1 MRNFPNKLTRII
13 QQTGLRLNTIC
24 KTSGISHTYLTKL
37 VQGNVNRP
45 GKDKIASIL
54 LSLNFFIGDI
64 NTILA
69 EYDYQPLNALDIPEI
84 LKNNRKRKIEG
95 GFLPTYDHVYFDML
109 LSAIEAMGGT
119 KILVKD
125 TPSSLFMP
133 DALYLKR
140 EYPFTYEKDDRAE
153 DFRCAFSLALL
164 RERKG
169 LFMDNCLKGYRFE
182 TYICLRC
189 IDDYLKA
196 KLRSGR
202 TGRKTADAELIVQ
215 YFANALTAILR
226 NPDQHQTKLVE
237 RCAYY
242 ILQIQDSRGKHPI
255 GFFLGRKPHDYDNIH
270 EHQNLEGFTTDSPSM
285 ITFFQKEI
293 DTFRGAEDN
302 TTAVSYPDHLLD
314 YVLKAFAAF
323 GLKTELQSAIDTL
336 LSKKEL
342 SFF

>member
-13 QQTGLRLNTIC
+13 RKTGLRLNTIS
-24 KTSGISHTYLTKL
+24 KTSGVSHTYLTKL

-54 LSLNFFIGDI
+54 LSLNFLIGDI
-64 NTILA
+64 NTVLA

-133 DALYLKR
+133 DQLYLSR
-140 EYPFTYEKDDRAE
+140 EYPFTYEKDDQAE

-164 RERKG
+164 RERKK
-169 LFMDNCLKGYRFE
+169 LFLDNCRSGHHFE

-189 IDDYLKA
+189 LDDYLETKLGPDKA
-196 KLRSGR
+196 GR
-202 TGRKTADAELIVQ
+202 EDTEDQLIVQ
-215 YFANALTAILR
+215 YFANALAAILR
-226 NPDQHQTKLVE
+226 NPDQHQTRLVE

-242 ILQIQDSRGKHPI
+242 ILQIQDCRGKHPI

-285 ITFFQKEI
+285 IAFFQKEI
-293 DTFRGAEDN
+293 DTFRRAEDN
-302 TTAVSYPDHLLD
+302 TTAVSYPDQLLD
-314 YVLKAFAAF
+314 CVLKTFASF
-323 GLKTELQSAIDTL
+323 GLKAELQSAIDAL
-336 LSKKEL
+336 LAEKEL
-342 SFF
+342 SFY